1 MHPLAPSY
9 ARLILAGLK
18 TIDDVPN
25 VGTLRQ
31 DVQTCINEQ
40 QTQSGSG

>member
-9 ARLILAGLK
+9 TRLILAGLK
-18 TIDDVPN
+18 TIDDVPD

-31 DVQTCINEQ
+31 DVKTCINEQ

>member
-9 ARLILAGLK
+9 ARLILVGLK
-18 TIDDVPN
+18 TLDDVPD

-31 DVQTCINEQ
+31 DVQMLLNESMNQ
-40 QTQSGSG
+40 GG